1 LAILALAVLSV
12 VARAIA
18 AAMPGF
24 NFYPNDIFN
33 YMIINDFI
41 FIS

>member
-12 VARAIA
+12 VARVIA
-18 AAMPGF
+18 AAVPSF
-24 NFYPNDIFN
+24 HFYPDDIFN